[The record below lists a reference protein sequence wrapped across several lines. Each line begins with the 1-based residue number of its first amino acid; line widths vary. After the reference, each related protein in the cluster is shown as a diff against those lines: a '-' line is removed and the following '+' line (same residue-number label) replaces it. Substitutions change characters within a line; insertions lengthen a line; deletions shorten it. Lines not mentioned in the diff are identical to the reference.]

1 MRRVCLLLSCWT
13 LIYLES
19 VLGSFT
25 RTRTSEQQPRRQL
38 EAATGEAKGDAARRR
53 DGAAPALRITRRPP
67 PYTWQQLRDRPTSL
81 VRRDGAR
88 AWMSGR
94 DGNGQAGTAD
104 TETSAGRGGSE
115 NGRAATA
122 TSAQRQNAAATALRG
137 QVNLRGRNSRSRQ
150 PLVIPHDYMLSL
162 YWTLSRANGSA
173 GIANTVTSLVDKGQ
187 GERGSLDA
195 VFFLSS
201 SRFIQ

>member
-1 MRRVCLLLSCWT
+1 MRRVCLLLSCWI
-13 LIYLES
+13 LIYLEP

-25 RTRTSEQQPRRQL
+25 RTRTSEQQPQRQL
-38 EAATGEAKGDAARRR
+38 EAATGEAEGDAARRR

-67 PYTWQQLRDRPTSL
+67 PSTWQQLQDRPTSL
-81 VRRDGAR
+81 VRKDGAR
-88 AWMSGR
+88 AWTSGR
-94 DGNGQAGTAD
+94 DGHAKAG
-104 TETSAGRGGSE
+104 TSAGRGGSE
-115 NGRAATA
+115 TGRAATA
-122 TSAQRQNAAATALRG
+122 TGAQRQNAAAAALRG
-137 QVNLRGRNSRSRQ
+137 QVNLRERNSRSRQ

-187 GERGSLDA
+187 GERGSRDA